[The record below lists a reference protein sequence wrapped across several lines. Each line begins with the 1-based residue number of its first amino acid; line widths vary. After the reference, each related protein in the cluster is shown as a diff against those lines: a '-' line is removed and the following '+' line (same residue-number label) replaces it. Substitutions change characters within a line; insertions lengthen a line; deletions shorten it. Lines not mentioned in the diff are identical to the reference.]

1 MRVLAWIC
9 VCSTCAALVPLEPF
23 GVPRRAA
30 PLAAGKRK
38 GLPPYTPLPEI
49 MTSAAVDLLLKLNLL
64 GKVLTWMDSMILT
77 EEQHAEIDRRRQER
91 WGGRPP
97 PWVNALRESL
107 GLPMNTTDR
116 PGELGSMQKLGSLP
130 NEGELGSMQKLGFL
144 PNEAKLPHKAYQSES
159 PPRAPER
166 QLDPETNQQQSDQLY
181 RELLVRMGQREQA
194 SALEGVGRLE
204 QLSTS
209 ERYHAVEA
217 AHQAFTRLDQEFD
230 RLERSEPPTDGE
242 LQAARSL
249 RMRLGEAFEHWG
261 DMVEK
266 LNELVGN
273 EEELRDLKFTRARFA
288 LMYGRLDTR
297 ARLER
302 AFLDES

>member
-116 PGELGSMQKLGSLP
+116 PGELGSMQKLG
-130 NEGELGSMQKLGFL
+130 FL

-166 QLDPETNQQQSDQLY
+166 QLDPETNQQLSDQLY

-209 ERYHAVEA
+209 ERYYAVEA
-217 AHQAFTRLDQEFD
+217 AHQAYTRLEQEFD
-230 RLERSEPPTDGE
+230 RLEPVSYTHLTLPT
-242 LQAARSL
+242 
-249 RMRLGEAFEHWG
+249 
-261 DMVEK
+261 
-266 LNELVGN
+266 N
-273 EEELRDLKFTRARFA
+273 
-288 LMYGRLDTR
+288 
-297 ARLER
+297 
-302 AFLDES
+302 